1 MGLSAAGDGY
11 RGLSPWSFL
20 LIFLFPAGALI
31 AAVRGDSFWV
41 VPWITA
47 LVILPLID
55 MVIPTETTPLEPPQR
70 ETGRSIY
77 TWIILAYA
85 PVQIALT
92 AYVLWVACTQN
103 LPLVAQIGIVV
114 TLGLSNGA
122 IGFTLAHELVH
133 RTATLERMAGRMI
146 LLGLA
151 YPHWAVEHV
160 RGHHRYV
167 GTPRDPA
174 TARFGEMFWLF
185 LPRTLSGQVK
195 SGFELEGERLKKIGK
210 RAWSTDNEVLRMTAI
225 EVLILIG
232 LYAWLGWLGIA
243 YYALQIVV
251 AVTLLEATNY
261 CQHYGLYRR
270 EIAPGRYEPQAPR
283 HSWNSYHCLTNR
295 YIIEL
300 GRHSDHHAQPGRP
313 YHLLRVDPT
322 APQLPASY
330 GAMISVALFPP
341 LWFLIMNPRVKAWNI
356 KAGEAQAGGLP
367 GEGAAA

>member
-1 MGLSAAGDGY
+1 MSATPETYRGPAPWTFLLLFFLPVATFFSAYRGDGFWIV
-11 RGLSPWSFL
+11 P
-20 LIFLFPAGALI
+20 
-31 AAVRGDSFWV
+31 WV
-41 VPWITA
+41 VS
-47 LVILPLID
+47 LVLLPVLD
-55 MVIPTETTPLEPPQR
+55 MFVPLDATPVEPPQR
-70 ETGRSIY
+70 ETRRSAF
-77 TWIILAYA
+77 TWMILIYA
-85 PVQIALT
+85 PLQIAVTL
-92 AYVLWVACTQN
+92 YVLWVACTQP
-103 LPLVAQIGIVV
+103 LPLWIQLGIVA

-133 RTATLERMAGRMI
+133 RTNTLEKAAGRMI

-185 LPRTLSGQVK
+185 LPRTLSGQVA
-195 SGFELEGERLKKIGK
+195 SGWTLEAERLKKIGK
-210 RAWSTDNEVLRMTAI
+210 PAWSIDNEVLRMTVIEIAI
-225 EVLILIG
+225 LVA
-232 LYAWLGWLGIA
+232 LYVWLGWLGLAFYAMQIA
-243 YYALQIVV
+243 F

-270 EIAPGRYEPQAPR
+270 EVAPGRYEPQEPQ
-283 HSWNSYHCLTNR
+283 HSWNSYHRLTNR

-313 YHLLRVDPT
+313 YQFLRVYPD

-330 GAMISVALFPP
+330 GAMIGVALFPP
-341 LWFLIMNPRVKAWNI
+341 LWFRIMNPRVKAWRI
-356 KAGEAQAGGLP
+356 KAEEASASSLPEAGS
-367 GEGAAA
+367 AA